1 MATREILSFK
11 KLNANADQVVGAEG
25 YKLYLKD
32 STVITDTMSGL
43 WCTPLGYSNSKIKV
57 AITEQLSKLPY
68 GSNFSGNQNEIT
80 ENYANK
86 LCEVTGMDRVYF
98 TNSGST
104 AVETAIKITC
114 RNIAI
119 CSKHSYHGSTIL
131 SANVSD
137 QGINKFWNIQNPM
150 SIFKFENHEDLYSIL
165 NQSSYHDMAF
175 VIIEPVIGA
184 GGVYQHKLEVFN
196 LLKKWQDNGGIV
208 IFDETVTGFGKLGTM
223 FAIEK
228 YDFKPDILVLGKG
241 ITNGYFPMGA
251 CLAKEHVIKKMKM
264 FNHGFTFS
272 GHPVGSAAAL
282 ATLSEIENKRPIIPE
297 FELRLKGTKEH
308 RQIGCMGGIDFETSK
323 QSLTF
328 IKKMRERGY
337 VMEDGSENITTAVYC
352 LPYIMTRGDYELF
365 VENMQAVIDG

>member
-43 WCTPLGYSNSKIKV
+43 WCTSLGYSNSKIKV

-98 TNSGST
+98 TNSGSA

-150 SIFKFENHEDLYSIL
+150 STFKFENHEDLYSIL

-223 FAIEK
+223 FATEK

-251 CLAKEHVIKKMKM
+251 CLINERIEKSVKM
-264 FNHGFTFS
+264 FNHGFTYS
-272 GHPVGSAAAL
+272 GHPVGCAAAL
-282 ATLSEIENKRPIIPE
+282 ETIREIDK
-297 FELRLKGTKEH
+297 LDLEH
-308 RQIGCMGGIDFETSK
+308 KQINGITRQYGCMGAIDFETPR

-328 IKKMRERGY
+328 IKKMREKGY
-337 VMEDGSENITTAVYC
+337 ILEDGSENVSTAVFC
-352 LPYIMTRGDYELF
+352 LPYIFQEHNEFEEAIKCTITDM
-365 VENMQAVIDG
+365 